1 MGGRRMM
8 SSGKLRLLLLFGV
21 GVVSTMSC
29 EDSTGPGT
37 TTSHPA
43 KPIFGHEVIDSTVEA
58 YMQRMVAED
67 HFTGV
72 ALAASRGEVIHAAAY
87 GKAAEDRDNDVS
99 TAFHVASVTKQF
111 TAAAILQ
118 LVEKGIVSLESS
130 VNTYLPE
137 TYRSPKW
144 NDLTLHHLL
153 SHTGGLPDYSVVRD
167 YYEVVD
173 GFCLGNTV
181 DGMIKEAMAKDL
193 EFVPGSKWAY
203 SNLGY
208 TLLGL
213 VIQEQ
218 TQTPYDRYL
227 KDNVLDPMGMHSSRI
242 HVIGHVPT
250 DNEAAGHRWDEA
262 TSDHVHDDVVSL
274 PVTDPDG
281 GLVTTLD
288 DFLKWTRIYRGQE
301 QTILTDQSIALMTT
315 PVHVTHLT
323 RPNGGPISYG
333 YGLLVADEVI
343 RHSGY
348 IVGFT
353 SHFELNREKDLLVVV
368 FSNSTSND
376 TVSIAQRVL
385 EIMEERVSVAD
396 TPTS

>member
-1 MGGRRMM
+1 MM

-43 KPIFGHEVIDSTVEA
+43 KPIFGHEVIDFTVEA

-288 DFLKWTRIYRGQE
+288 DFLKWTRIYRGEE